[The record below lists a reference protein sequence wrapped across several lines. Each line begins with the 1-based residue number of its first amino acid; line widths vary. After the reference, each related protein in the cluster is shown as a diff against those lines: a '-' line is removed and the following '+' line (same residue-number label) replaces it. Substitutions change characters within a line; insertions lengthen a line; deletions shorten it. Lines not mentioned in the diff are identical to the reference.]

1 MNFTGGSTQMMGG
14 GGMRIAI
21 NGGGN
26 NIPLNYG
33 GRSNGIMTNY
43 AAGLNFNNDFSKKTK
58 LTSNYFVNY
67 LDHFTLQTTNRENL
81 FPDESRNFSF
91 NQNSRQNN
99 SNMNHRANLT
109 FDHELDSANSV
120 KLTTGVS
127 YNETESV
134 SRSVSETVSSDP
146 NVINPLMNTSD
157 QQTTSTGST
166 TRFNSDLLVRHKFK
180 TKGRTLSSNFQFAI
194 NATDR
199 EGFLVAENMY
209 FDPDSVGLI
218 DQRNEQLNDNITY
231 GGTFSYTEPLGNRK
245 YLELSYNISRNQT
258 DVIRDVFDI
267 DGNENETRN
276 NSLSSKYESNYQYQR
291 GGVNVRINRKSYNLT
306 VGTGLQYTE
315 LNGTINTSNSIGYVD
330 RSFRN
335 VLPVARLNYDFSSTK
350 HLSFEYETS
359 VQEPSIQQLQPF
371 PDNSDPLNIY
381 EGNPNLRPTY
391 QQNWSLRF
399 NTFNPLTFVSFFSFI
414 DVSYNRNAIVNAQSY
429 SKEGIR
435 TTMPMNVDNTMSTR
449 ANVNFSFPINKIKSR
464 VSLATSYRNSKSVA
478 LLITEGQTT
487 ENNTNQNTFG
497 GTVRYN
503 FRFKEIL
510 DLTLSS
516 QLSYQKTDYEFNQAD
531 QLYLNQTHSAQANLT
546 FLKNYQFLGDFDYM
560 MYNSQ
565 STGFSQS
572 IPILNLAL
580 SRFILKNKAGE
591 LKLSVNNALDK
602 TLGVTQ
608 TASANYF
615 EIQTINSLGRY
626 FMVSF
631 TYALNK
637 HLNPMG
643 ARRGGIRM
651 IRQ

>member
-1 MNFTGGSTQMMGG
+1 
-14 GGMRIAI
+14 
-21 NGGGN
+21 
-26 NIPLNYG
+26 
-33 GRSNGIMTNY
+33 
-43 AAGLNFNNDFSKKTK
+43 
-58 LTSNYFVNY
+58 
-67 LDHFTLQTTNRENL
+67 
-81 FPDESRNFSF
+81 
-91 NQNSRQNN
+91 
-99 SNMNHRANLT
+99 
-109 FDHELDSANSV
+109 
-120 KLTTGVS
+120 
-127 YNETESV
+127 
-134 SRSVSETVSSDP
+134 
-146 NVINPLMNTSD
+146 
-157 QQTTSTGST
+157 
-166 TRFNSDLLVRHKFK
+166 
-180 TKGRTLSSNFQFAI
+180 
-194 NATDR
+194 
-199 EGFLVAENMY
+199 
-209 FDPDSVGLI
+209 
-218 DQRNEQLNDNITY
+218 
-231 GGTFSYTEPLGNRK
+231 
-245 YLELSYNISRNQT
+245 
-258 DVIRDVFDI
+258 
-267 DGNENETRN
+267 
-276 NSLSSKYESNYQYQR
+276 
-291 GGVNVRINRKSYNLT
+291 
-306 VGTGLQYTE
+306 
-315 LNGTINTSNSIGYVD
+315 
-330 RSFRN
+330 
-335 VLPVARLNYDFSSTK
+335 
-350 HLSFEYETS
+350 
-359 VQEPSIQQLQPF
+359 
-371 PDNSDPLNIY
+371 
-381 EGNPNLRPTY
+381 
-391 QQNWSLRF
+391 
-399 NTFNPLTFVSFFSFI
+399 
-414 DVSYNRNAIVNAQSY
+414 
-429 SKEGIR
+429 
-435 TTMPMNVDNTMSTR
+435 
-449 ANVNFSFPINKIKSR
+449 
-464 VSLATSYRNSKSVA
+464 

>member
-1 MNFTGGSTQMMGG
+1 
-14 GGMRIAI
+14 
-21 NGGGN
+21 
-26 NIPLNYG
+26 
-33 GRSNGIMTNY
+33 
-43 AAGLNFNNDFSKKTK
+43 
-58 LTSNYFVNY
+58 
-67 LDHFTLQTTNRENL
+67 
-81 FPDESRNFSF
+81 
-91 NQNSRQNN
+91 
-99 SNMNHRANLT
+99 
-109 FDHELDSANSV
+109 
-120 KLTTGVS
+120 
-127 YNETESV
+127 
-134 SRSVSETVSSDP
+134 
-146 NVINPLMNTSD
+146 
-157 QQTTSTGST
+157 
-166 TRFNSDLLVRHKFK
+166 
-180 TKGRTLSSNFQFAI
+180 
-194 NATDR
+194 
-199 EGFLVAENMY
+199 
-209 FDPDSVGLI
+209 
-218 DQRNEQLNDNITY
+218 
-231 GGTFSYTEPLGNRK
+231 
-245 YLELSYNISRNQT
+245 
-258 DVIRDVFDI
+258 
-267 DGNENETRN
+267 
-276 NSLSSKYESNYQYQR
+276 
-291 GGVNVRINRKSYNLT
+291 
-306 VGTGLQYTE
+306 
-315 LNGTINTSNSIGYVD
+315 
-330 RSFRN
+330 
-335 VLPVARLNYDFSSTK
+335 
-350 HLSFEYETS
+350 
-359 VQEPSIQQLQPF
+359 
-371 PDNSDPLNIY
+371 
-381 EGNPNLRPTY
+381 
-391 QQNWSLRF
+391 
-399 NTFNPLTFVSFFSFI
+399 
-414 DVSYNRNAIVNAQSY
+414 
-429 SKEGIR
+429 
-435 TTMPMNVDNTMSTR
+435 MNVDNTMSTR